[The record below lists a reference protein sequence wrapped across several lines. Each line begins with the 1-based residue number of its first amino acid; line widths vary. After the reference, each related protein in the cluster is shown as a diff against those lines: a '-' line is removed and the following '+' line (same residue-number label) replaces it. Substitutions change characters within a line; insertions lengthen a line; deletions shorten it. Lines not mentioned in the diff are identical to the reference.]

1 MINREERKYMKKK
14 QLLALGL
21 SLIMMT
27 AALTGCSSS
36 SSTGAGT
43 TAAQTTAAAA
53 ADATT
58 AEAKTDDAQTAAQDT
73 AWPERN
79 ITLIIPSAAGGDT
92 DFCARAYSGYMEK
105 ALGKSVVIVNYDTPA
120 VGFQKTAT
128 AAPDGYTC
136 MIFHDGMTLNYL
148 SGSEP
153 YSYDDF
159 AMAGV
164 VENDQSNIL
173 VVRAGDGHDTLAD
186 FISEAK
192 EKPGD
197 LTVAVMGGGMYE
209 SLAHL
214 FSSKAD
220 VELNIV
226 DGGGG
231 SNRTAMLLGGQVD
244 AAMVNWGLIKDYVQ
258 TGQFIALG
266 VFSEERVACCPDV
279 PTMKEQG
286 VEAVCEKP
294 YYLVFPK
301 GTDEA
306 ILEKANAV
314 MMDICNNNAEYQK
327 TISDAYGLSPYC
339 LSIED
344 SEAMCKS
351 QTAMFT
357 DIYNQ
362 YMK

>member
-1 MINREERKYMKKK
+1 MKKK
-14 QLLALGL
+14 QFLATG
-21 SLIMMT
+21 MV
-27 AALTGCSSS
+27 AALAVSMLAGCGSSS
-36 SSTGAGT
+36 SSTAT
-43 TAAQTTAAAA
+43 TTAAAA
-53 ADATT
+53 ETT
-58 AEAKTDDAQTAAQDT
+58 AEATEAAAEGSEEAT
-73 AWPERN
+73 EAAAASETTWPERN

-92 DFCARAYSGYMEK
+92 DFCARAYSSYMEK
-105 ALGKSVVIVNYDTPA
+105 ELGQSVVIVNYDTPA

-128 AAPDGYTC
+128 AEPDGYTC

-153 YSYDDF
+153 YSFDDF
-159 AMAGV
+159 DMAGV
-164 VENDQSNIL
+164 VECDQSNIL
-173 VVRAGDGHDTLAD
+173 VVKKGQGHDTLEE
-186 FISEAK
+186 FINEAK
-192 EKPGD
+192 EKPGE

-214 FSSKAD
+214 FSNKAD

-258 TGQFIALG
+258 TGEFVALG

-301 GTDEA
+301 GTDPA
-306 ILEKANAV
+306 ILEKANAT
-314 MMDICNNNAEYQK
+314 MQNICFNNTDYQQ

-351 QTAMFT
+351 QTEMFT
-357 DIYNQ
+357 EIYNT